1 MSTRSSWWAV
11 FLISWVLSLSFNYL
25 SFLLTALCP
34 PCLPSA
40 WQVGLQSSGLQL
52 PLEQQYLICGFPWP
66 RVLIW
71 QSTLRSDLFL
81 PRCLYNVLK
90 YLYWASAFPY
100 QLGWIQE
107 WCFPDLFKAVR
118 YTISRLRPECL
129 WNIHLWSKCAVLVI
143 WPVIQG
149 PYFESGFS
157 IYVFYFLLLCLIFI

>member
-1 MSTRSSWWAV
+1 MG
-11 FLISWVLSLSFNYL
+11 SFPRFQGIITL
-25 SFLLTALCP
+25 F
-34 PCLPSA
+34 
-40 WQVGLQSSGLQL
+40 QL
-52 PLEQQYLICGFPWP
+52 PQFPLNCFMSP
-66 RVLIW
+66 LFAIRVASWAKVVWVTAPVRAAIPHLWLPLTTCFIW

-107 WCFPDLFKAVR
+107 WRFPDLFKAVR

-129 WNIHLWSKCAVLVI
+129 WNIHLWSKCAVLAI

-157 IYVFYFLLLCLIFI
+157 ICVFYFLLLCLIFN